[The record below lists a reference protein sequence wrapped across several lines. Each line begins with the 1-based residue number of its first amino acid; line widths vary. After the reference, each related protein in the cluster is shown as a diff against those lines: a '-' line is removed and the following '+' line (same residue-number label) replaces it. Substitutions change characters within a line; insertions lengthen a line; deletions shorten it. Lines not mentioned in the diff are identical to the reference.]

1 MRIIAVTDTTCKA
14 LVIQLF
20 AVFVTNSIRVTIVQT
35 DSCCI
40 FIVRTHLFNTFI
52 MDIFAQALRNTF
64 NMPHQGEILQ
74 EAIKNSGISITRI
87 VEELGITRPTI
98 YRKFKEETLDYN
110 IVKRIGEIINHDFS
124 IDITVVQQSSLP
136 FVTSVIRPTVT
147 NSVTPRVT
155 QLPNA
160 DNDSPKQLLIL
171 QSKYIALLE
180 AYNEL
185 LLKVYGP
192 K

>member
-1 MRIIAVTDTTCKA
+1 MT
-14 LVIQLF
+14 
-20 AVFVTNSIRVTIVQT
+20 
-35 DSCCI
+35 
-40 FIVRTHLFNTFI
+40 
-52 MDIFAQALRNTF
+52 
-64 NMPHQGEILQ
+64 HQGEILQ

-98 YRKFKEETLDYN
+98 YRKFKEETIDYN
-110 IVKRIGEIINHDFS
+110 FVKRIGDIINHDFS
-124 IDITVVQQSSLP
+124 SDFTVVQQSSLP
-136 FVTSVIRPTVT
+136 FVTPVVKSVVT

-155 QLPNA
+155 SVQNIESDP
-160 DNDSPKQLLIL
+160 SKQLLVL
-171 QSKYIALLE
+171 QAKYIALLE